1 MTGED
6 TYVKAT
12 QFRRPD
18 ETLAGIVGSVH
29 KDPMRIAD
37 DRTPELRRGGQ
48 NTKRDKGT
56 TRIVPRIVVAEQWL
70 CFLLGLICTICG
82 ICGLFM
88 KYNHDLTP
96 FAHLRWMGPAHGA
109 ILRSSAIAC
118 FVVGAVLVRCG
129 LASPD
134 QSLLS
139 IGQEALVT
147 DGKVGWPYLLQ
158 TCANRIDSIFCLRP
172 IIGFGLKWKGKERT
186 TMKDDVYDIPMVY
199 LLYVLLAIAGI
210 VAAAVILIIRML

>member
-139 IGQEALVT
+139 IGQEALVVGALAPT
-147 DGKVGWPYLLQ
+147 VPPSPRLYFLLEADYWLRIEVEGK
-158 TCANRIDSIFCLRP
+158 RKDHH
-172 IIGFGLKWKGKERT
+172 ERRR
-186 TMKDDVYDIPMVY
+186 
-199 LLYVLLAIAGI
+199 L
-210 VAAAVILIIRML
+210 

>member
-139 IGQEALVT
+139 IGQEA
-147 DGKVGWPYLLQ
+147 
-158 TCANRIDSIFCLRP
+158 
-172 IIGFGLKWKGKERT
+172 FGSVSG
-186 TMKDDVYDIPMVY
+186 D
-199 LLYVLLAIAGI
+199 
-210 VAAAVILIIRML
+210 